1 MGPIPAKTVGSMDSF
16 TLEKIEFDDIRKLLG
31 AFCATSAGKNLAW
44 SIDPSDSAA
53 TVELWLTQTSQMVQA
68 IRESGRLPFAGVCD
82 ITEAVGRAAPGGG
95 AGGED
100 YAAIAS
106 AIRGAAQVGDHLRS
120 LRSELNELAQL
131 ARGIGDFS
139 RQADA
144 IDRVVGPDGAV
155 RDDASDK
162 LRSIRRDT
170 EATSRRIH
178 DVMQDYVRSP
188 EVAKFLQNTNVTMH
202 GDRYVLAV
210 KSENRGRVR
219 GVVHR
224 ASNTGATVFVEPNA
238 SVELNNQLACLA
250 DDERKEI
257 QRLLGELAFLIVAKA
272 DEILSTM
279 AVVSQVDLISAKA
292 QYAMKYDMVRPEIS
306 SSGILDIHQAR
317 HPLLV
322 DQAPGGS
329 GSQAADRQLQ
339 AVVPTDIRL
348 GGDFDLLVITGSN
361 TGGKTVTLK
370 TTALMVVMA
379 QCGMHIPARRGAIIP
394 VMSDVLIDIGDEQ
407 SLEQSLSTF
416 GAHIKRI
423 GYILDTASKGTL
435 VLLDELGSGTDP
447 DEGGAI
453 GQAILDQLSASG
465 SLVMASTHLSVLK
478 AYAYNRDRVD
488 NASVEFDVD
497 TLSPTYELR
506 IGLPGESHA
515 ITVAQ
520 HLGLPDPVVKAA
532 RKYFASRG
540 KQFRKAIQAT
550 GAARQQAEVARSE
563 AKAAHAEALN
573 RKDDY
578 DARIADVQGLRQ
590 EFVTWLATLD
600 EMKPGDQIFVPSLKR
615 KCTLVRMELHRQVVL
630 VEAGQMQ
637 MEVPISDLM
646 PDLGQDD
653 LRKEIDELKKQLAA
667 QGLELQRDKQGAKD
681 SRRKCNAELA
691 ELKEAR
697 VRFDR
702 WTKQISGAQVGRKIP
717 IARKPGSGVL
727 ESLDLS
733 AGRAVVKIPA
743 GSVELTLDELFPQKG
758 PFAPNARGGEKQ
770 RSKRGPDRPITRRQ
784 AGSKKARSSRK
795 AVLETQPGSEVYVVP
810 FGKRAT
816 LIRFISD
823 KDLAVVQSG
832 AFEVQIAISDLE
844 PVGYK

>member
-1 MGPIPAKTVGSMDSF
+1 MDSF
-16 TLEKIEFDDIRKLLG
+16 TLEKIEFDEIRKLLG
-31 AFCATSAGKNLAW
+31 AFCATSSGKNLAW
-44 SIDPSDSAA
+44 SIAPSDSAE
-53 TVELWLTQTSQMVQA
+53 TVDLWLTQTSQMVRA

-82 ITEAVGRAAPGGG
+82 ITEAVARAAPGCG

-100 YAAIAS
+100 YAVIAS
-106 AIRGAAQVGDHLRS
+106 AIRGASQVGEHLRS
-120 LRSELNELAQL
+120 LRGELNELARL
-131 ARGIGDFS
+131 ARGIGDFT

-144 IDRVVGPDGAV
+144 IDRIINPDGSI

-162 LRSIRRDT
+162 LRSIRRQT
-170 EATSRRIH
+170 ESTARRIH
-178 DVMQDYVRSP
+178 DVMQDYVRRP
-188 EVAKFLQNTNVTMH
+188 DVAKLLQSTNVTVH

-210 KSENRGRVR
+210 KSENRGRVK

-224 ASNTGATVFVEPNA
+224 ASNTGATVFVEPSA
-238 SVELNNQLACLA
+238 SVELNNALACLA

-272 DEILSTM
+272 DSILATM
-279 AVVSQVDLISAKA
+279 EVVSFVDLVSAKA
-292 QYAMKYDMVRPEIS
+292 QYALKYDMIRPEL
-306 SSGILDIHQAR
+306 SGDGQLDIHRAR

-322 DQAPGGS
+322 DQAPEGS
-329 GSQAADRQLQ
+329 GSQGPARQLE

-370 TTALMVVMA
+370 TTALMVVMSH
-379 QCGMHIPARRGAIIP
+379 CGMHIPARRGAVIP
-394 VMSDVLIDIGDEQ
+394 LISDVLIDIGDEQ

-416 GAHIKRI
+416 GAHIRRI
-423 GYILDTASKGTL
+423 GYILDNARKGTL

-453 GQAILDQLSASG
+453 GQAILDQLSESG
-465 SLVMASTHLSVLK
+465 ALVMASTHLSVLK
-478 AYAYNRDRVD
+478 AYAYNHDRVD
-488 NASVEFDVD
+488 NASVEFDVE

-506 IGLPGESHA
+506 IGTPGESHA

-520 HLGLPDPVVKAA
+520 HLGLAEPVVIAA
-532 RKYFASRG
+532 RKYFTSRG
-540 KQFRKAIQAT
+540 QQFRKAIQAT
-550 GAARQQAEVARSE
+550 GAARQQAETARSE
-563 AKAAHAEALN
+563 AQAAHVDALN

-578 DARIADVQGLRQ
+578 DARIEDVQGLKR
-590 EFVTWLATLD
+590 EFLTWLATID
-600 EMKPGDQIFVPSLKR
+600 EMKPGDQVFIPSLKR
-615 KCTLVRMELHRQVVL
+615 KCTLVRMETHRQVVL
-630 VEAGQMQ
+630 VEAGHMQ

-653 LRKEIDELKKQLAA
+653 LRKEVDELRKQLVA
-667 QGLELQRDKQGAKD
+667 QGEQFDKEKQNAQEARG
-681 SRRKCNAELA
+681 KCNAQLA

-697 VRFDR
+697 AQFDR
-702 WTKQISGAQVGRKIP
+702 WSKQIAGAIVGQKVP

-727 ESLDLS
+727 ESLDMAS
-733 AGRAVVKIPA
+733 GRATVKIPG
-743 GSVELTLDELFPQKG
+743 GSVELTLEELFPQKG
-758 PFAPNARGGEKQ
+758 PFASKAPGSGSRKPKQ
-770 RSKRGPDRPITRRQ
+770 GPDRPLTRRP
-784 AGSKKARSSRK
+784 AGSRKARSSRK
-795 AVLETQPGSEVYVVP
+795 SVLETKPGAEVYVVP
-810 FGKRAT
+810 FAKRAT

-823 KDLAVVQSG
+823 KDIAVVQSG